1 VFHVRVDF
9 VNHVIHR
16 DAIIPA
22 VYGHLLLGPSVTIGG
37 GGWGSLQR
45 PCPVLP
51 AADALDQR
59 SVEVV
64 GRRVSPPAI
73 SRGAVSADGW
83 LRRRAV
89 MRGAAHGDPHRHRL
103 PALVRWLVTP
113 FHPRGGVC
121 VLQYRAWEQ
130 DSRERPIRARH
141 WLCLLLENPASS
153 EVQQ

>member
-1 VFHVRVDF
+1 M
-9 VNHVIHR
+9 I
-16 DAIIPA
+16 
-22 VYGHLLLGPSVTIGG
+22 IGG

-64 GRRVSPPAI
+64 GRRISPPAML
-73 SRGAVSADGW
+73 RGAVSADGW

-89 MRGAAHGDPHRHRL
+89 MRGAVRGDPHRHRL

-113 FHPRGGVC
+113 FHPGGRRVCPTSYRDDPKPGRQPHVKVEAARNPFHRAARKLGVLEVRKIRVRMRGPRSGW
-121 VLQYRAWEQ
+121 R
-130 DSRERPIRARH
+130 
-141 WLCLLLENPASS
+141 
-153 EVQQ
+153 